1 MTPSTP
7 FLGLF
12 LTVACA
18 AVPAGAQAPAGATP
32 QPSDS
37 PVAATSPAARDKVPV
52 TLFLVDNSASL
63 PPLDPQEKRVTAL
76 EKMFTFLQG
85 KAYRLI
91 LFGARSEVSVDD
103 PSRYNNRGQWT
114 DFHAAFA
121 QAQTLMAS
129 YPPGT
134 EFRLVMLTDGVLDP
148 DPGEW
153 ADARLAPGEDLKTHV
168 RAKLLDLIAS
178 LRQPLYVILVGDV
191 PLQGIDPQS
200 REQAPRLIM
209 DMVAAGNGVKASA
222 LAQRLSGF
230 FKDDGLLLR
239 KFIFR
244 IAPSDGLKQVEPVVR
259 RITAPP
265 RPGVEAQVM
274 SGLVLPLFLFLALML
289 GVLVRS
295 FPGPGDLEIV
305 ELSEGLAVHLAA
317 DRLHRTGTG
326 WAAQGLS
333 LLADARDAAASM
345 SYQKPQLDLTG
356 IGLSADG
363 LDALA
368 QQLLPLDLAELQA
381 RLERLSDT
389 GTKDE
394 KIYALNLDYMAKNL
408 DAAQAERLL
417 ATPLTERR
425 RISALDFLR
434 AKAHLLSNDE
444 LRARLTESRAQL
456 ITYGKDAERRDL
468 VPGATCRIGRYGFLV
483 KEVAKGGR
491 RDVRVVLYYDRIPS
505 LLGLKTWL
513 PDLFQ
518 RAFRLRRSLQRVVQ

>member
-12 LTVACA
+12 LVLACV
-18 AVPAGAQAPAGATP
+18 AVPVCAQS
-32 QPSDS
+32 PS
-37 PVAATSPAARDKVPV
+37 PSPAAPSGTRSTAEAKVPI

-121 QAQTLMAS
+121 QAKTLMAS
-129 YPPGT
+129 YPAGT

-148 DPGEW
+148 NPEEW
-153 ADARLAPGEDLKTHV
+153 HGAQLASGEDLKTHV
-168 RAKLLDLIAS
+168 RRKLLELISDLQ
-178 LRQPLYVILVGDV
+178 QPLYVILVGDV
-191 PLQGIDPQS
+191 PLQGVDPQS
-200 REQAPRLIM
+200 QEQAPQLVM

-244 IAPSDGLKQVEPVVR
+244 VAPSEGLKQVEPVVR

-265 RPGVEAQVM
+265 RPAVEAQVM
-274 SGLVLPLFLFLALML
+274 SGLVLPLVLFLALML

-305 ELSEGLAVHLAA
+305 ELSEGLAVHVAA
-317 DRLHRTGTG
+317 DRLHRTGQG
-326 WAAQGLS
+326 WAKQGLS

-356 IGLSADG
+356 IGLSSEG
-363 LDALA
+363 LDPLT
-368 QQLLPLDLAELQA
+368 QQLLPLELTELQA
-381 RLERLSDT
+381 RLERLSDA
-389 GTKDE
+389 GTKEE

-417 ATPLTERR
+417 STPLTERR

-444 LRARLTESRAQL
+444 LRARLTEPRVQL
-456 ITYGKDAERRDL
+456 ITYGKDAERCDL
-468 VPGATCRIGRYGFLV
+468 APGGTCRIGRYGFRV

-518 RAFRLRRSLQRVVQ
+518 RVFRLRRSLQRVVQ